1 MAEQI
6 RKDVAV
12 FIDFENVYV
21 SVRDKLDANPN
32 FEIIMDRCNELGR
45 VILARAYADWY
56 RYPRITSA
64 LYANNIEP
72 MYVPTYYYDKDAGR
86 TGRPIKNSVDMNLC
100 IDAMRTL
107 FTVPNIS
114 TFVLVTGD
122 RDFIPLVNSIRQQGK
137 DVIIIGVGGA
147 ASSHLAQSAD
157 EFIFYEQLIGKSLPT
172 VVATPSGRRV
182 SDIDDFERPIERPPE
197 RITPRDRATA
207 RATAN
212 ATARAAKPAEQP
224 VAFNEDAA
232 FELLVKAV
240 LEARNRNMMTAFG
253 SLKVLMK
260 EMSGG
265 EFREQQIKDG
275 NGRPLERFKDFIH
288 EAARRGKILISSDGV
303 VNEVFLPG
311 EDPRKL
317 SQFTLASDASGERS
331 SEEPLAPPIDVAADE
346 RGDVNDKSRRR
357 RRRGERPE
365 RPERNNRN
373 GRNERNISASDAD
386 QIVLPPAVAPVSTIT
401 VVPNDFVAPTPKAEV
416 VAPSQNDVA
425 PVPVPVVANGVTPV
439 DDADDVAPAQPFSPE
454 ERQFVQAIVGASERP
469 LSFQQIHDLL
479 RNTRNRGAD
488 GVSRTNEEL
497 RSLIKLSINSGEL
510 HRIGRGNRV
519 SYRLAVV
526 APVSDPENV
535 VAPVSEPANAVAP
548 VTMIPTP
555 ADMVDD
561 GLTLATAPSKAP
573 RRTKRQDAPVATL
586 PTPAPVSTRAP
597 VAAKKTNVPTPV
609 PVSAPAPVESKKPNQ
624 RRTTKATP
632 APVAKTP
639 EFTPPVAPA
648 STPEPTRATP
658 RRRKKTTE

>member
-172 VVATPSGRRV
+172 VVATSSGRRV
-182 SDIDDFERPIERPPE
+182 SDIDDFERPSERPPE

-212 ATARAAKPAEQP
+212 ATAKAAKPAEQP

-317 SQFTLASDASGERS
+317 SQFTLASDARGERS
-331 SEEPLAPPIDVAADE
+331 SEEPLASPIDVAADE

-357 RRRGERPE
+357 RRRGERPD

-373 GRNERNISASDAD
+373 GRHERNTSASDAD
-386 QIVLPPAVAPVSTIT
+386 QIVLPPAVAPVSTVT

-425 PVPVPVVANGVTPV
+425 PVPVPVVAKEETPV
-439 DDADDVAPAQPFSPE
+439 DEAAESSDDVAPAQPFSPE

-526 APVSDPENV
+526 APVSESANA
-535 VAPVSEPANAVAP
+535 VAPVSEPANAVVPVSEPANVVAP

-555 ADMVDD
+555 ADLLDD
-561 GLTLATAPSKAP
+561 GLTLPTVPSKAP
-573 RRTKRQDAPVATL
+573 RRTKRQDAVPAVVVAPPA
-586 PTPAPVSTRAP
+586 PTPPS
-597 VAAKKTNVPTPV
+597 
-609 PVSAPAPVESKKPNQ
+609 PATEAKKPNQ
-624 RRTTKATP
+624 RRTPKATP
-632 APVAKTP
+632 ATPAKVA
-639 EFTPPVAPA
+639 ELTPPVAPA
-648 STPEPTRATP
+648 ATPEPTRATP

>member
-658 RRRKKTTE
+658 RCRKKTTE

>member
-182 SDIDDFERPIERPPE
+182 SDIDDFERPIERAPE

-207 RATAN
+207 N
-212 ATARAAKPAEQP
+212 AKVAKPAEQP

-317 SQFTLASDASGERS
+317 SQFTLTSDASGERS
-331 SEEPLAPPIDVAADE
+331 SDESSASQVDVAADD
-346 RGDVNDKSRRR
+346 RGDVNGKSRRR

-365 RPERNNRN
+365 RPERNDRN
-373 GRNERNISASDAD
+373 SRNSRNERTTSASDAD
-386 QIVLPPAVAPVSTIT
+386 QIVLPPAVAPVSTVT
-401 VVPNDFVAPTPKAEV
+401 VVPNDFAAPTPKAEV
-416 VAPSQNDVA
+416 LSPSKNDVA
-425 PVPVPVVANGVTPV
+425 PVLVPVVAKDVVLV
-439 DDADDVAPAQPFSPE
+439 DEAAESSDDVAPAQPFSPE
-454 ERQFVQAIVGASERP
+454 ERQFVRAIVGASERP

-510 HRIGRGNRV
+510 QRIGRGNRV
-519 SYRLAVV
+519 SYRLAL
-526 APVSDPENV
+526 
-535 VAPVSEPANAVAP
+535 VAPVSEVEAESVVLATAVTPATPVITATPV

-555 ADMVDD
+555 ADLLDD
-561 GLTLATAPSKAP
+561 GLTLPAAPSKTP
-573 RRTKRQDAPVATL
+573 RRTKRQDA
-586 PTPAPVSTRAP
+586 TPAV
-597 VAAKKTNVPTPV
+597 VVPP
-609 PVSAPAPVESKKPNQ
+609 PAPATEVKKPNQ
-624 RRTTKATP
+624 RRTPKATLATP
-632 APVAKTP
+632 AKTA
-639 EFTPPVAPA
+639 ELTPPVAPA
-648 STPEPTRATP
+648 ATPEPTRATP

>member
-182 SDIDDFERPIERPPE
+182 SDIDDFERPIERAPE
-197 RITPRDRATA
+197 RITPRDRATD
-207 RATAN
+207 RATAI
-212 ATARAAKPAEQP
+212 AKAAKPAEPP

-331 SEEPLAPPIDVAADE
+331 SEEPLAPPIDVAADD
-346 RGDVNDKSRRR
+346 RGDVNGKSRRR

-365 RPERNNRN
+365 RPERNGRN
-373 GRNERNISASDAD
+373 GRNERNTSASDVD
-386 QIVLPPAVAPVSTIT
+386 QIVLPPAVAPVSTVT

-416 VAPSQNDVA
+416 VTPSQNDVA
-425 PVPVPVVANGVTPV
+425 PVPVPVVAKQVTPV
-439 DDADDVAPAQPFSPE
+439 DDVAESSDDVAPAQPFSPE

-510 HRIGRGNRV
+510 QRIGRGNRV

-526 APVSDPENV
+526 APVSDAANAVVPVREPANV
-535 VAPVSEPANAVAP
+535 VVPVSEPANVVAP

-555 ADMVDD
+555 ADLLDD
-561 GLTLATAPSKAP
+561 GLTLPAAPSKAP
-573 RRTKRQDAPVATL
+573 RRTKRQDAVPAVVVASPA
-586 PTPAPVSTRAP
+586 PTPPATE
-597 VAAKKTNVPTPV
+597 AKK
-609 PVSAPAPVESKKPNQ
+609 SNQ
-624 RRTTKATP
+624 RRTPKATP
-632 APVAKTP
+632 TTPAKTA
-639 EFTPPVAPA
+639 ELTPPVAPSA
-648 STPEPTRATP
+648 SPESNRATP